1 MAGRASAEAECSVPA
16 GYNRF
21 MKPTPF
27 QRIGVVG
34 SGVMGRGIAQIF
46 AQAGIPVRLFDS
58 HGPALEA
65 AVQSLAGV
73 FSLLQDKGRLTAE
86 QAQAASQRILPAQ
99 ALTDLADC
107 DLVIEAIVE
116 RLDAK
121 RELLASLDEVLAP
134 TAVIASN
141 TSSLSITAIA
151 ASSRHPARVAGY
163 HFFNPVPL
171 MRIVE
176 VIGGPRTDPGI
187 LDKLCTLAEL
197 AGHQAVRAQDTPG
210 FIVNHAGRGFGTE
223 ALRLLGEGVADPATI
238 DRIMREQVNIDGSG
252 FKLGPFELMDL
263 TGLDVSHPVME
274 SIYRQY
280 FDEPRFRP
288 SVIAAQRTVAGLHGR
303 KRGEGWY
310 QHIDG
315 KQQNPPEPVVPA
327 TGSLPPV
334 WVAPGAQHGTLSAL
348 VTDLGAQLDTGA
360 SPGAESL
367 ILLAPLGHDATHACL
382 DWPAER
388 AVAID
393 TFFPVARGACQRR
406 TLMTTPAT
414 RAHYRDAA
422 HALFAAD
429 GVRVSVIR
437 DSAGFVAPRILAM
450 IVAIGCE
457 IAQQRIASPA
467 DIDTAVRLGLGYPA
481 GPLAL
486 GDKLGAM
493 RLTRLL
499 DEIHQ
504 ITADPRYR
512 PSMWLRRR
520 AKLGLSLLHPD

>member
-1 MAGRASAEAECSVPA
+1 
-16 GYNRF
+16 
-21 MKPTPF
+21 
-27 QRIGVVG
+27 
-34 SGVMGRGIAQIF
+34 MGRGIAQIF
-46 AQAGIPVRLFDS
+46 AQAGVTVRLFDA
-58 HGPALEA
+58 HAPALNSA
-65 AVQSLAGV
+65 MQSLAAV
-73 FSLLQDKGRLTAE
+73 FALLQEKGRLTEA
-86 QAQAASQRILPAQ
+86 QAQAAAARIVPAESLE
-99 ALTDLADC
+99 AFSDC

-121 RELLASLDEVLAP
+121 RELLGRLDDVLAP
-134 TAVIASN
+134 EAVIASN

-151 ASSRHPARVAGY
+151 ASSRHPERVAGY

-176 VIGGPRTDPGI
+176 VIGGPKTSPDI
-187 LDKLCTLAEL
+187 LERLSALAKL
-197 AGHQAVRAQDTPG
+197 AGHQPVRAEDTPG

-223 ALRLLGEGVADPATI
+223 ALRILGEGVTDPATV
-238 DRIMREQVNIDGSG
+238 DRIMREQVGINGSG

-280 FDEPRFRP
+280 YEEPRFRP

-310 QHIDG
+310 RHVDG
-315 KQQNPPEPVVPA
+315 KQQNPVETPA
-327 TGSLPPV
+327 PAAGTLPPL
-334 WVAPGAQHGTLSAL
+334 WIAPGVHRDAVAQCAAQ
-348 VTDLGAQLDTGA
+348 LGAQIETGPA
-360 SPGAESL
+360 PGNEAL
-367 ILLAPLGHDATHACL
+367 VILTPLGHDATHACQ

-388 AVAID
+388 AVALD
-393 TFFPVARGACQRR
+393 TFFAFGKGACQRR
-406 TLMTTPAT
+406 VLMTTPAT
-414 RAHYRDAA
+414 RSDYRDAA
-422 HALFAAD
+422 HALFASD

-457 IAQQRIASPA
+457 IAQQRIASPV

-486 GDKLGAM
+486 GDALGPA

-499 DEIHQ
+499 DEIHD
-504 ITADPRYR
+504 ITGDPRYR
-512 PSMWLRRR
+512 PSPWLRRR
-520 AKLGLSLLHPD
+520 AKLGLSLLHAD

>member
-1 MAGRASAEAECSVPA
+1 M
-16 GYNRF
+16 N
-21 MKPTPF
+21 TPSF

-46 AQAGIPVRLFDS
+46 AQAGIPVRLFDA
-58 HGPALEA
+58 HAPALNS

-73 FSLLQDKGRLTAE
+73 FALLQEKGRLTE
-86 QAQAASQRILPAQ
+86 AQASAARARILPAQ
-99 ALTDLADC
+99 SLAEFADC

-121 RELLASLDEVLAP
+121 RDLLATLDEVLTP

-151 ASSRHPARVAGY
+151 ATSRHPERVAGY

-176 VIGGPRTDPGI
+176 VIGGPKTEPVI
-187 LDKLCTLAEL
+187 LDRLSALAKL
-197 AGHQAVRAQDTPG
+197 AGHQPVRADDTPG

-223 ALRLLGEGVADPATI
+223 ALRILGEGVTDPATV
-238 DRIMREQVNIDGSG
+238 DRIMREQVSINGSG

-280 FDEPRFRP
+280 YEEPRFRP
-288 SVIAAQRTVAGLHGR
+288 SVIAAQRTAAGLHGR

-310 QHIDG
+310 RHVDG
-315 KQQNPPEPVVPA
+315 KQQNPAEPAAPVV
-327 TGSLPPV
+327 GSLPPV
-334 WVAPGAQHGTLSAL
+334 WVAPGPQRDAVAQCLA
-348 VTDLGAQLDTGA
+348 DLGARLE
-360 SPGAESL
+360 SSSKPGGEAL
-367 ILLAPLGHDATHACL
+367 IVLSPLGHDATHACQ
-382 DWPAER
+382 DFPAER
-388 AVAID
+388 AIALD
-393 TFFPVARGACQRR
+393 TFFAFSKGACQRR

-414 RAHYRDAA
+414 RNDYRDAA

-450 IVAIGCE
+450 IVAIGSE

-486 GDKLGAM
+486 GDALGPA
-493 RLTRLL
+493 RLTQLL
-499 DEIHQ
+499 DEIYQ
-504 ITADPRYR
+504 LSGDPRYR
-512 PSMWLRRR
+512 PSPWLRRR
-520 AKLGLSLLHPD
+520 AALGLSLLHAD

>member
-1 MAGRASAEAECSVPA
+1 MSA
-16 GYNRF
+16 GYNRA

-58 HGPALEA
+58 HGPALAA
-65 AVQSLAGV
+65 AVQSLAGI
-73 FSLLQDKGRLTAE
+73 FSLLQGKGRLTAE
-86 QAQAASQRILPAQ
+86 QAQAASERILPAQ
-99 ALTDLADC
+99 ALPDLADC

-116 RLDAK
+116 QLDAK
-121 RELLASLDEVLAP
+121 QKLLASLDEVLAP
-134 TAVIASN
+134 SAVIASN

-151 ASSRHPARVAGY
+151 AGSRHPARVAGY

-176 VIGGPRTDPGI
+176 VIGGPRTEPGV
-187 LDKLCTLAEL
+187 LEKLCALAEL

-223 ALRLLGEGVADPATI
+223 ALRLLGEGVADPPTI
-238 DRIMREQVNIDGSG
+238 DRIMREQVRIDGGG

-288 SVIAAQRTVAGLHGR
+288 SVIAAQRNIAGLHGR
-303 KRGEGWY
+303 KRGESWY
-310 QHIDG
+310 RHLEG
-315 KQQNPPEPVVPA
+315 KQQNPAEPGPPA
-327 TGSLPPV
+327 VGMVPPV
-334 WVAPGAQHGTLSAL
+334 WIAPGPHHGALCAL
-348 VTDLGAQLDTGA
+348 VTDLGGRVDT
-360 SPGAESL
+360 SPEPSTESL
-367 ILLAPLGHDATHACL
+367 ILLAPLGHDATHACS
-382 DWPAER
+382 DWPADR
-388 AVAID
+388 AIAID
-393 TFFPVARGACQRR
+393 TFFTVAKDACQRR

-414 RAHYRDAA
+414 RFDYRDAA
-422 HALFAAD
+422 HALFGAD
-429 GVRVSVIR
+429 GVRVAVIR

-481 GPLAL
+481 GPLTL

-520 AKLGLSLLHPD
+520 AKLGLSLLQPD

>member
-1 MAGRASAEAECSVPA
+1 
-16 GYNRF
+16 
-21 MKPTPF
+21 
-27 QRIGVVG
+27 
-34 SGVMGRGIAQIF
+34 MGRGIAQIF

-58 HGPALEA
+58 HSPALAA

-73 FSLLQDKGRLTAE
+73 FTLLQDKGRLSPE
-86 QAQAASQRILPAQ
+86 QAQAATARILPAQ
-99 ALTDLADC
+99 TLADLADC

-121 RELLASLDEVLAP
+121 RELLTNLDAVLAP
-134 TAVIASN
+134 SAVIASN

-151 ASSRHPARVAGY
+151 ASSSHPERVAGY

-176 VIGGPRTDPGI
+176 VIGGPRTESHI
-187 LDKLCTLAEL
+187 LDRLCELAEL
-197 AGHQAVRAQDTPG
+197 AGHRAVRAQDTPG

-238 DRIMREQVNIDGSG
+238 DRIMREQVSIDGSG

-288 SVIAAQRTVAGLHGR
+288 SVIAAQRNVAGLHGR

-310 QHIDG
+310 RHLEG
-315 KQQNPPEPVVPA
+315 KQQNPPEPAVPGVA
-327 TGSLPPV
+327 VIPPV
-334 WVAPGAQHGTLSAL
+334 WVAPGAQHSALSSL
-348 VTDLGAQLDTGA
+348 VTDLGGRLDTGRE
-360 SPGAESL
+360 PGPDSL

-388 AVAID
+388 ALAID
-393 TFFPVARGACQRR
+393 TFFPVGKGACQRR

-414 RAHYRDAA
+414 RADYRDAA

-457 IAQQRIASPA
+457 IAQQHIASPT

-481 GPLAL
+481 GPLTL
-486 GDKLGAM
+486 GDKLGAV
-493 RLTRLL
+493 RVTRLL